1 MKIQRF
7 RKQQYF
13 SHEVAIAV
21 YYAVNY
27 AYEFKPGSENRYLR
41 DFWKITY
48 IEKAAGSICSTRSAT
63 RLRKGAFFS
72 PGPAI

>member
-21 YYAVNY
+21 YYTVNY
-27 AYEFKPGSENRYLR
+27 AYKFKP
-41 DFWKITY
+41 
-48 IEKAAGSICSTRSAT
+48 
-63 RLRKGAFFS
+63 
-72 PGPAI
+72 